1 MHSNLNQNVYPRLPH
16 TESTSVMSQA
26 HIFAWLDLANL
37 TKAYISLYTETQA
50 QILSFKPT
58 VLETVLAS
66 PRFTIL

>member
-1 MHSNLNQNVYPRLPH
+1 
-16 TESTSVMSQA
+16 MSQA